1 MANLNNALQ
10 ELRAELSRARL
21 HVAKLDK
28 AITVIESLNGSGTSR
43 NINQP
48 KRIISAA
55 SRRKMAQAQKTRW
68 ARLGKDRSQR
78 ATGSVIRKVIRCRH
92 RPAGRSRRHSG
103 RGGRRF
109 GGEEEGSVEPRTR
122 EGKMI
127 PPTYKPKKKF
137 MQLAIAEAKR
147 ARDRGDYPIGA
158 VITRVIGKREVVIA
172 SAGNRVKTS
181 GSSIKHVE
189 LETLKYVS
197 SGYGRYL
204 PDFVLYSTHEP
215 CAMCAGACVWSKIGA
230 VVFGVSQEDITA
242 YGKKHGTEEFKWRAC
257 LISCKFVLEKGGLH
271 IPVFGKFLR
280 PGVPKVVRI
289 SGLLTC
295 YRERDAFHS
304 NGGSSEFATSLR
316 YARACS
322 DVLSLP
328 SSISSTSSE
337 GAIQLFVLT
346 L

>member
-1 MANLNNALQ
+1 
-10 ELRAELSRARL
+10 
-21 HVAKLDK
+21 
-28 AITVIESLNGSGTSR
+28 
-43 NINQP
+43 
-48 KRIISAA
+48 
-55 SRRKMAQAQKTRW
+55 
-68 ARLGKDRSQR
+68 
-78 ATGSVIRKVIRCRH
+78 
-92 RPAGRSRRHSG
+92 
-103 RGGRRF
+103 
-109 GGEEEGSVEPRTR
+109 
-122 EGKMI
+122 MI

-158 VITRVIGKREVVIA
+158 VITRLIGNQEVVIA

-257 LISCKFVLEKGGLH
+257 LISCKYVLEKGGLDA
-271 IPVFGKFLR
+271 PVFGSFSR
-280 PGVPKVVRI
+280 PECRKLFG
-289 SGLLTC
+289 
-295 YRERDAFHS
+295 YR
-304 NGGSSEFATSLR
+304 
-316 YARACS
+316 
-322 DVLSLP
+322 P
-328 SSISSTSSE
+328 S
-337 GAIQLFVLT
+337 
-346 L
+346 